1 MSAFASNLD
10 GWGKDEKRLEEGAD
24 GSRRKQIHLYGNDM
38 TRKVVELYSD
48 A

>member
-1 MSAFASNLD
+1 MSTFSSKLD

-24 GSRRKQIHLYGNDM
+24 WSRRKQIHSYGNDM
-38 TRKVVELYSD
+38 TRKVVELCSD